1 MNKNINANFD
11 ILLYVRNKSN
21 KNNNKIKIGNE
32 TLDEYYT
39 DNCDTLNVKHD
50 FYLVKKKSNISTNK
64 SINYYQCQ
72 NCSVIAFE

>member
-21 KNNNKIKIGNE
+21 KNNKIKIGNE
-32 TLDEYYT
+32 ILDEYYS
-39 DNCDTLNVKHD
+39 DNCDTRKVKHD